1 MSNLYIICGPN
12 GAGKTTASFSILPEI
27 LECKEF
33 VNADEI
39 ARGLSPF
46 NPEKVSISAGKL
58 MLQRINELFASN
70 ETFAFETTLATK
82 SYINLI
88 RKALKMS
95 YKVNIVFF
103 ALESDDLAVERV
115 KYRVSEGGHNVEEK
129 TIRRRYYSGLKN
141 FFEVYKDMVPNWI
154 FVENSGENSNIA
166 ARKESN
172 TEKILKTDLWNFYKN
187 KMNERSKR

>member
-58 MLQRINELFASN
+58 MLQRMNELLASN
-70 ETFAFETTLATK
+70 QTFAFETTLATK

-88 RKALKMS
+88 RKALKIG
-95 YKVNIVFF
+95 YNVNIVFF
-103 ALESDDLAVERV
+103 ALESEDLAVERV

-141 FFEVYKDMVPNWI
+141 FFEVYKDRVPNWI

-166 ARKESN
+166 ARKENNS
-172 TEKILKTDLWNFYKN
+172 TKILEKDLWNFYKT
-187 KMNERSKR
+187 KMNERRKR